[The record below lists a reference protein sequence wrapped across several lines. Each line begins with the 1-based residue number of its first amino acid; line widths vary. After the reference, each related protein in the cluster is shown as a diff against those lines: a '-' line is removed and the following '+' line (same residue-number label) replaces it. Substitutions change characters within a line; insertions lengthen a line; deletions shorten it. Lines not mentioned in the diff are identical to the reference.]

1 MPFDNATYEDDV
13 TRTLRAAWALID
25 APHKWLQE
33 MPVLHR
39 ADGDAYCSTG
49 AINATV
55 SYRKSRALNEACVR
69 ALYLAM
75 PVHEQTAGSGTEG
88 VRGYVMNYNDVAL
101 DNHGQ
106 LREWWDA
113 AIVGSLTRNALVAS

>member
-1 MPFDNATYEDDV
+1 MPFDNATYEDEV
-13 TRTLRAAWALID
+13 TRALRAAWALID

-33 MPVLHR
+33 MPVIHR
-39 ADGDAYCSTG
+39 PDGDAYCSTG
-49 AINATV
+49 AIHATV
-55 SYRKSRALNEACVR
+55 SYRKARALNQACVR

-75 PVHEQTAGSGTEG
+75 PVHEQTAGSATEG
-88 VRGYVMNYNDVAL
+88 VRGCMNYNDTL
-101 DNHGQ
+101 DNHAQ

>member
-1 MPFDNATYEDDV
+1 MPFDNATYEDEV
-13 TRTLRAAWALID
+13 TRALRAAWALID

-33 MPVLHR
+33 MPVIHR
-39 ADGDAYCSTG
+39 PDGDAYCSTG
-49 AINATV
+49 AIHATV
-55 SYRKSRALNEACVR
+55 SYRKARALNQACVR

-75 PVHEQTAGSGTEG
+75 PTYLQNSPGEERGS
-88 VRGYVMNYNDVAL
+88 VMNYNDTL
-101 DNHGQ
+101 DNHAQ